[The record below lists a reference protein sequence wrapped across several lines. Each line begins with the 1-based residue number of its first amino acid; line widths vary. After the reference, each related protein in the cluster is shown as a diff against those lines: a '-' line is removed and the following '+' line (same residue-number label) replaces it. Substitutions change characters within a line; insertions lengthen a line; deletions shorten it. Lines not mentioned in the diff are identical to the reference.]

1 MNMQNGVITHEH
13 PLDEVYKERV
23 QQEKK
28 LKEHTRMMQQRQIPT
43 GTNSDFIG
51 GVGG

>member
-13 PLDEVYKERV
+13 PLDVVYRDRV

-28 LKEHTRMMQQRQIPT
+28 LKEQTRMMQQR
-43 GTNSDFIG
+43 
-51 GVGG
+51 

>member
-28 LKEHTRMMQQRQIPT
+28 LKEHTRMMQQR
-43 GTNSDFIG
+43 
-51 GVGG
+51 